1 MGKQISKILPV
12 MILSLFTVNCGGT
25 FFAAQR
31 GMAGSSSMGANGA
44 DQAVIES
51 AGTTFS
57 SDGQCTSSLEPRRV
71 WMLSRAEY
79 DNSVAAALGDTT
91 NQAQKNFSNETKLN
105 GFSSNAAGMVV
116 TSGMITSLMDAAE
129 TIAAAR
135 VGAVVAGLGC
145 TPAASPKA
153 SPMDA
158 CVAQFI
164 GKQGKA
170 LYRRPLTTAERSEI
184 YDVYLVGFQNPYPST
199 TAVNSGIQL
208 ALTAM
213 LQSPG
218 FLYRTEL
225 GEAADTLSPSPELTS
240 YEAASALSYLTTAAP
255 PDATLMALADAN
267 KNLSA
272 DVMAA
277 QFTRLVNT
285 AAGKDRIAQF
295 FTELMGADV
304 IASLGNTAGPLTP
317 SIANAMLTETKLFI
331 GNAVFSGSGTLKE
344 VLTADYTFANR
355 ELAQYYGLTPAD
367 DTANFKKII
376 LDPGRRG
383 GLLSQGS
390 FLATSGKSGVPL
402 LHRGQMLRSKM
413 FCQKLPTMASLGLT
427 GFVPPPLGAPTAN
440 QSTRQLVEK
449 TIPKGSVCFACHE
462 HFNSLGYALENFDAF
477 GRYRTV
483 DNGVSVDPSGD
494 LAAAKGID
502 PESGV
507 IVTPKDY
514 ALTSFA
520 DYQSLMTY
528 YSGNSD
534 VNGCFTKHIMTFA
547 SGRADLVNNDCA
559 LRSLQ
564 AKFKDKSLNILEA
577 FTEYVKSPEFN
588 HRSR

>member
-12 MILSLFTVNCGGT
+12 TILSLFTVNCGGT
-25 FFAAQR
+25 FFAAQ
-31 GMAGSSSMGANGA
+31 GGVAGLSSTGSHGSNEAG
-44 DQAVIES
+44 IES

-57 SDGQCTSSLEPRRV
+57 SDGQCAGTMAPRRV

-91 NQAQKNFSNETKLN
+91 NQAQRNFSNETKLN
-105 GFSSNAAGMVV
+105 GFSSNAAGMIV

-135 VGAVVAGLGC
+135 AGAVVAGLGC
-145 TPAASPKA
+145 TPSSNPKA

-158 CVAQFI
+158 CVGQFI
-164 GKQGKA
+164 DKQGKA
-170 LYRRPLTTAERSEI
+170 LYRRPLTAVEKGEI
-184 YDVYLVGFQNPYPST
+184 YNVYLVGFQNPYPAAS
-199 TAVNSGIQL
+199 AVNSGVQL

-225 GEAADTLSPSPELTS
+225 GDAADTMSASPELTS
-240 YEAASALSYLTTAAP
+240 YEAASALSYLTTSAP
-255 PDATLMALADAN
+255 PDSTLMALADAN

-272 DVMAA
+272 DVLGA

-304 IASLGNTAGPLTP
+304 VASLGKASGPLTP
-317 SIANAMLTETKLFI
+317 SIAGAMLTETKLFI

-344 VLTADYTFANR
+344 VLTANYTFANS
-355 ELAQYYGLTPAD
+355 ELAKFYGLTPAD
-367 DTANFKKII
+367 DTANFKKIA
-376 LDPGRRG
+376 LNPSQRG

-390 FLATSGKSGVPL
+390 FLATSGNSGVPL

-427 GFVPPPLGAPTAN
+427 GFVPPPLGAPVAN

-449 TIPKGSVCFACHE
+449 TIPQGSVCFACHQ
-462 HFNSLGYALENFDAF
+462 HFNSLGYALENFDSF

-483 DNGVSVDPSGD
+483 DNGVTVDSSGD
-494 LAAAKGID
+494 IAMAKTID

-507 IVTPKDY
+507 IVTPKEY

-520 DYQSLMTY
+520 DYQSLMSY
-528 YSGNSD
+528 YGGNSD
-534 VNGCFTKHIMTFA
+534 VNGCFAKHIMTFA

-564 AKFKDKSLNILEA
+564 AKFKDDSLNILQA
-577 FTEYVKSPEFN
+577 FTEYVKSPEFT